1 MNITIGGRGSGRTTE
16 LIKAC
21 AADKGSVIV
30 CPNHSMKLYIV
41 DMAKRMGMDIPEPIT
56 FEAFVRGNPYA
67 FGKRPTGYY
76 IDNLDLA
83 LSACAGAP
91 VKDATF
97 EAVLPENVLWLDPT
111 QN

>member
-1 MNITIGGRGSGRTTE
+1 MNITIGRRGSGRTTE

-21 AADKGSVIV
+21 AVDKGSVIV
-30 CPNHSMKLYIV
+30 SPTHRNAEYIANL
-41 DMAKRMGMDIPEPIT
+41 AKQMGLDIPEPIT
-56 FEAFVRGNPYA
+56 FEALLKGNPYD

-83 LSACAGAP
+83 LRSYAGASIKE
-91 VKDATF
+91 VTIEGGVEDI
-97 EAVLPENVLWLDPT
+97 LWLDPT

>member
-30 CPNHSMKLYIV
+30 CPTSASIKHIV
-41 DMAKRMGMDIPEPIT
+41 YMAKWMGLDIPEPIS
-56 FEAFVRGNPYA
+56 FEQFRNGNQ
-67 FGKRPTGYY
+67 GRKVSGYY
-76 IDNLDLA
+76 FDNLDSV
-83 LSACAGAP
+83 LSMMARGAA
-91 VKDATF
+91 VRDATF
-97 EAVLPENVLWLDPT
+97 QAQPEDILWLDPT